1 MGGRIPQ
8 NFIDD
13 LLSRVDIVDV
23 IDSRVPLKKKGKDY
37 MACCPFHNEKTPSFS
52 VSQDKQFYYCFGC
65 GASGSALGFLM
76 DYEHM
81 DFVEA
86 IHALARQVGVEVPS
100 EDGPDTPRGPDPNPL
115 YAMLEQAAR
124 FYRNQLRE
132 HPHASRAIDYLK
144 GRGLTGDIAKDFG
157 IGYAPSGWDNLLR
170 TYGDSDEHKQVL
182 ITTGMV
188 IDKGDRCYDRFRD
201 RIMFPIRDRRGR
213 VIAFGGRVLS
223 KDDEPKYLNSPETP
237 VFHKGQELYGLFEAR
252 KALRDIPRL
261 LVVEGY
267 MDVVA
272 LAQFGIRYAV
282 ATLGTATTSEHLNRL
297 FRITEEVV
305 FCFDGDRAGR
315 AAAKRALENA
325 LSLMKGGRQARF
337 LFLPEGEDP
346 DSLVR
351 AEGAEAFTR
360 RVQQATPLSDFLL
373 ESLHG
378 EADTSSTDG
387 KARLAELAKP
397 MLSRIPQGIYRDL
410 LTERVAEE
418 AGTSSD
424 NIAKH
429 LDEAPPPPAPEA
441 RQKAAPAS
449 KEKSS
454 LLRNALRC
462 LLQQPA
468 LASEAGDIQRF
479 AKLPEKGAEILVKM
493 LDLALHN
500 PQISTGALIEHWHGT
515 PVAAHLRRLAGE
527 ALLSEAEAIRTEF
540 VHSLQGLDRQL
551 SAGRTQ
557 QRLAELQAKGLA
569 NLSEAEKT
577 EFNQLLVSQHN
588 SPAG

>member
-1 MGGRIPQ
+1 
-8 NFIDD
+8 
-13 LLSRVDIVDV
+13 
-23 IDSRVPLKKKGKDY
+23 
-37 MACCPFHNEKTPSFS
+37 
-52 VSQDKQFYYCFGC
+52 
-65 GASGSALGFLM
+65 
-76 DYEHM
+76 
-81 DFVEA
+81 
-86 IHALARQVGVEVPS
+86 
-100 EDGPDTPRGPDPNPL
+100 TPRGPDPNPL

-132 HPHASRAIDYLK
+132 HPHANRAIDYLK

-157 IGYAPSGWDNLLR
+157 IGYAPPGWDNLLR
-170 TYGDSDEHKQVL
+170 RYGDSDEHKQVL

-237 VFHKGQELYGLFEAR
+237 IFHKGQELYGLYEAR

-297 FRITEEVV
+297 FRVTEEVV

-315 AAAKRALENA
+315 AAAKRALDNA

-346 DSLVR
+346 DSLIR
-351 AEGAEAFTR
+351 AEGAEAFAR

-397 MLSRIPQGIYRDL
+397 LLSRIPEGIYRDL

-424 NIAKH
+424 NIARH
-429 LDEAPPPPAPEA
+429 LDAAPPPETPMA
-441 RQKAAPAS
+441 RQKAAPAT

-462 LLQQPA
+462 LLQQPD

-479 AKLPEKGAEILVKM
+479 ANLPEKGAEILVKM

-500 PQISTGALIEHWHGT
+500 PQISTGALIEHWHDT

-527 ALLSEAEAIRTEF
+527 ALLSEAKAIRTEF
-540 VHSLQGLDRQL
+540 IHSLQGLDRQL
-551 SAGRTQ
+551 EAGKAQ

-569 NLSEAEKT
+569 NLSETEKT